1 MNDCHRAKV
10 NTWRSSSLKRLLS
23 QKGAVATGCSLLLL
37 LLSAFFW
44 PSSGTEINLLNKNM
58 APSLTYL
65 FGTDWL
71 GRDLFSRSLKAL
83 VSSFFIGGMAVILSC
98 TIALM
103 MAMLALV
110 NRYFRWSVDLLVDLF
125 MSLPHLLLLILLA
138 LVFGGDQ
145 QGLVM
150 AIALSHWPRLTRLL
164 RFEMQAIANTPY
176 FQLAK
181 QFGHSPLV
189 ILKRHMLPHL
199 LPQWIVGALLLFPHA
214 LTHMAAL
221 TFLGFGLDPSNPSMG
236 ALLSQASQYLLT
248 GMWWLALCPGGLLLI
263 SLLMLSYLA
272 NCVLKIVREGPQ
284 TARTSIKSKV
294 KSDVQPC
301 IKVAVKPVKTA
312 GVKDA

>member
-1 MNDCHRAKV
+1 M
-10 NTWRSSSLKRLLS
+10 KRLLS
-23 QKGAVATGCSLLLL
+23 QKGAVGAGASLIVLLAIAL
-37 LLSAFFW
+37 LW
-44 PSSGTEINLLNKNM
+44 PSSGTEINLLHKNL
-58 APSLTYL
+58 APNLTHL

-83 VSSFFIGGMAVILSC
+83 ISSFYIGGMAVLLSC
-98 TIALM
+98 TIALC

-164 RFEMQAIANTPY
+164 RFEMQSIANSPY
-176 FQLAK
+176 FQIAK

-189 ILKRHMLPHL
+189 ILKRHMLPHI
-199 LPQWIVGALLLFPHA
+199 LPQWFVGALLLFPHA

-221 TFLGFGLDPSNPSMG
+221 TFLGFGLDPSTPSMG

-248 GMWWLALCPGGLLLI
+248 GMWWLALCPGGLLLL
-263 SLLMLSYLA
+263 SLLLLSYLA
-272 NCVLKIVREGPQ
+272 NSVMKIVREGPD
-284 TARTSIKSKV
+284 TSIIQTKNRSISSV
-294 KSDVQPC
+294 C
-301 IKVAVKPVKTA
+301 MAVKKDITKEVKV